1 MFFKKFSYAVI
12 TAAIF
17 SCTLMGCSKSSPP
30 DDNSSTCNEV
40 ESEADA
46 AVARYNQVQTKAT
59 CDSAREAL
67 QSAANCDDSYK
78 NEYEAFPTCP

>member
-1 MFFKKFSYAVI
+1 
-12 TAAIF
+12 
-17 SCTLMGCSKSSPP
+17 
-30 DDNSSTCNEV
+30 V